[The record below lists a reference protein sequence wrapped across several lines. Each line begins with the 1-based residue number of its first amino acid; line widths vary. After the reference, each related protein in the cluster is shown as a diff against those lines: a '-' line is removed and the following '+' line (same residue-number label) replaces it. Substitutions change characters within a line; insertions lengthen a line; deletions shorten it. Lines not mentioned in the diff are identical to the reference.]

1 MMSYILAS
9 KVILYL
15 VAKIKIDT
23 AIPPVTK
30 KIRFFTNRLCFLL
43 INCGKKYC
51 KYLYWMKSNI
61 EINSTTHINPIGG
74 GKSAPASIIAFYPKK
89 NTIVFIQIIFKL
101 LISVSPFPI
110 VYPSLNYNMFYEY
123 HTIQFSKLMFIHMTH
138 FYIFN
143 Y

>member
-1 MMSYILAS
+1 
-9 KVILYL
+9 
-15 VAKIKIDT
+15 
-23 AIPPVTK
+23 
-30 KIRFFTNRLCFLL
+30 
-43 INCGKKYC
+43 
-51 KYLYWMKSNI
+51 MKSNI